1 MRQGQRGKDMLVT
14 SSFLRGE
21 ELRCRE
27 VWWCVWRSSR
37 AGEGA
42 RDVGPGSQGPSVV
55 CFRTVWVL
63 RDIVTGRF
71 SPLLGDWSYFTYLC
85 DLAWSL
91 VPGRFLVT
99 I

>member
-1 MRQGQRGKDMLVT
+1 MLVT

-27 VWWCVWRSSR
+27 VWWCVWGSSR

-42 RDVGPGSQGPSVV
+42 RDVGPVSQGPSVV

-71 SPLLGDWSYFTYLC
+71 SPLLGSEPLTVGTGLT
-85 DLAWSL
+85 LLIS
-91 VPGRFLVT
+91 VT
-99 I
+99 